1 MLNKL
6 SYRTA
11 GESHGAAV
19 TVILEGVPRG
29 VRLDIDRIDA
39 ELRRRQGGVG
49 RGGRQRIERDHVT
62 ITGGMRKG
70 LTIGSPLCLVI
81 ENADFKIDELPEP
94 VRPRPGHAD
103 LAGCFKYLDHD
114 IRSTLERASARET
127 AGRVAAGGVVRQ
139 VLEGLGCEVFGFVR
153 SVGKV
158 ALPERQP
165 GSIQA
170 SDLGELRARR
180 DKSKLYTLD
189 PEVDTSMVQTVRAA
203 GKAGDTLGGLVE
215 VHGLDV
221 LPGLGSCLQ
230 WDERLDARLAAAI
243 VSIPAF
249 KGVEIGMGM
258 QAARRLGSKVHDEI
272 RPGKDGLPNRR
283 TNRAGGLE
291 GGMTNGANLIVR
303 GAMKPISTLKRRLGS
318 IDLVTGESLS
328 AGYERSD
335 VCAVSAASVVAEAM
349 VLLVL
354 CDAVLTRVGGE
365 SVGELQERYASLQEK
380 VRGLIGHGAPTVP

>member
-1 MLNKL
+1 MLKKL
-6 SYRTA
+6 SYKTA

-29 VRLDIDRIDA
+29 LHLDTDRIDA
-39 ELRRRQGGVG
+39 ELRRRQGGAG
-49 RGGRQRIERDHVT
+49 RGGRMRIERDHVT
-62 ITGGMRKG
+62 ITGGIRKG
-70 LTIGSPLCLVI
+70 ITMGSPLCLVI
-81 ENADFKIDELPEP
+81 ENRDFKIDELPEP

-103 LAGCFKYLDHD
+103 LAGCFRYLDHD

-139 VLEGLGCEVFGFVR
+139 VLEGLGTEIFGFVR
-153 SVGKV
+153 SIGKV
-158 ALPERQP
+158 ALPERVP
-165 GSIQA
+165 GEIKA
-170 SDLGELRARR
+170 ADLAALRSRR
-180 DKSKLYTLD
+180 DKSRLFTLD
-189 PEVDTSMVQTVRAA
+189 GDVDKRMLKAVGEA

-215 VHGLDV
+215 VHGIGV

-230 WDERLDARLAAAI
+230 WDERLDARLAGAI

-249 KGVEIGMGM
+249 KAVEIGMGM

-272 RPGKDGLPNRR
+272 HPGKNGLPTRR

-291 GGMTNGANLIVR
+291 GGMTNGCNLIVR
-303 GAMKPISTLKRRLGS
+303 GAMKPISSLKRRLQS
-318 IDLVTGESLS
+318 LDLVTGEALTS
-328 AGYERSD
+328 GYERSD

-365 SVGELQERYASLQEK
+365 TIGELQDRHADLCEK
-380 VRGLIGHGAPTVP
+380 VRRLIGPGAEAAS

>member
-1 MLNKL
+1 MLDKL
-6 SYRTA
+6 SYKTA

-29 VRLDIDRIDA
+29 LQLDVDRIDA
-39 ELRRRQGGVG
+39 ELRRRQGGTG
-49 RGGRQRIERDHVT
+49 RGGRQRIERDHVA
-62 ITGGMRKG
+62 ITAGLRKG
-70 LTIGSPLCLVI
+70 VTMGSPLCLVI

-127 AGRVAAGGVVRQ
+127 AGRVAAGGVIRQ
-139 VLEGLGCEVFGFVR
+139 VLEGLGCHVFGFVR
-153 SVGKV
+153 SVGKIG
-158 ALPERQP
+158 LPERLP
-165 GSIQA
+165 GAIEVGG
-170 SDLGELRARR
+170 LPELRARR
-180 DKSKLYTLD
+180 DQSKLYTLD
-189 PEVDTSMVQTVRAA
+189 PAVDAQMVAAVREA

-230 WDERLDARLAAAI
+230 WDQRLDARLAGAI

-249 KGVEIGMGM
+249 KGVEIGLGM

-272 RPGKDGLPNRR
+272 YPGKGGLPTRR

-303 GAMKPISTLKRRLGS
+303 GGMKPISSLKRRLGS
-318 IDLVTGESLS
+318 LDLETGKALA

-365 SVGELQERYASLQEK
+365 SITELQDRYADLTEK
-380 VRGLIGHGAPTVP
+380 VRRLIGPARESGA